1 MPGIEHRLIHLFAIA
16 PLALWAQV
24 PLPIPDTLSGS
35 SINLTVQEGTWEF
48 HAGEMVN
55 TYGYNGDLLG
65 PTLLLEQGGT
75 VTLNVTNALPDLT
88 TTHWHGLHVSAEN
101 DGGPHSLIYP
111 NTTWSPSF
119 TVLDRASTFW
129 YHPHG
134 HGLTDYQV
142 SKGAA
147 GMIIVRD
154 AQEAALDLPR
164 TYGVDDIPLILQ
176 TKAIVGG

>member
-88 TTHWHGLHVSAEN
+88 TTHWHGLVCERGERRRPPFADLSEHHMEPILHGV
-101 DGGPHSLIYP
+101 GPGQHFLVP
-111 NTTWSPSF
+111 SPWPW
-119 TVLDRASTFW
+119 A
-129 YHPHG
+129 H
-134 HGLTDYQV
+134 
-142 SKGAA
+142 
-147 GMIIVRD
+147 
-154 AQEAALDLPR
+154 
-164 TYGVDDIPLILQ
+164 
-176 TKAIVGG
+176 